1 MPWQFGT
8 IILGSEIMSKK
19 NIILI
24 VIISI
29 LFILAIIGIYFFT
42 KNKEELTVTGKVI
55 ISGEGYVIIES
66 NNEDYLVNEVTNN
79 YNVGDEVTFT
89 YKKGSLK
96 EDNSPKEIEAIKE
109 KLIKENNITTEDTPE
124 NEEQTDENQNET
136 IQNPSSNNQTS
147 TNNNQNSATNNNTST
162 NQNSSNNTTN
172 NQTENKNNNSN
183 TNNSPVE
190 TKSADEAV
198 LEYVRTVENDANEG
212 ITDTL
217 KSGFITVVDFL
228 FYNGTIAGHTFNELT
243 TSAKLEVLKAALWID
258 DKVDSVFP
266 GYKETISSGASKAYN
281 SVKNLIVSTYLDIT
295 SNICESN
302 ASLCEQAKE
311 DFQSL
316 KTSFG
321 LTWDFLKSLASSG
334 LDKLKN
340 WYEIWS
346 GK

>member
-1 MPWQFGT
+1 
-8 IILGSEIMSKK
+8 MSKK

-29 LFILAIIGIYFFT
+29 LFIAAIIGIYFFT
-42 KNKEELTVTGKVI
+42 QNNKELTVTGKVI
-55 ISGEGYVIIES
+55 INGEGYVIIKS
-66 NNEDYLVNEVTNN
+66 DNEDYLVNEVVNN
-79 YNVGDEVTFT
+79 YHVGDEVTFT

-96 EDNSPKEIEAIKE
+96 ENTSPKEIEAIKE
-109 KLIKENNITTEDTPE
+109 ELIKENNTTTEETPE
-124 NEEQTDENQNET
+124 NEKQTDKNQNET

-147 TNNNQNSATNNNTST
+147 TNNNQNNVTNNNTST
-162 NQNSSNNTTN
+162 NQNSSNNVTNNTTN
-172 NQTENKNNNSN
+172 NQTENKNNNAN
-183 TNNSPVE
+183 TNNTPVE

-198 LEYVRTVENDANEG
+198 LEYVRTVENDANKG

-295 SNICESN
+295 SSICESN
-302 ASLCEQAKE
+302 ASLCAQAKE

-321 LTWDFLKSLASSG
+321 LTWEFLKDLASSG

>member
-1 MPWQFGT
+1 
-8 IILGSEIMSKK
+8 MSKK

-29 LFILAIIGIYFFT
+29 LFIAAIIGIYFFT
-42 KNKEELTVTGKVI
+42 QNNKELTVTGKVI
-55 ISGEGYVIIES
+55 INGEGYVMIES
-66 NNEDYLVNEVTNN
+66 DNEDYLVNEVVNN
-79 YNVGDEVTFT
+79 YHVGDEVTFT

-96 EDNSPKEIEAIKE
+96 ENTSPKEIEAIKE
-109 KLIKENNITTEDTPE
+109 ELIKENNTTTTEETPE
-124 NEEQTDENQNET
+124 NEKQTDKNQNET

-147 TNNNQNSATNNNTST
+147 TNNNQNNVTNNNTST
-162 NQNSSNNTTN
+162 NQNSSNNVTNNTTN
-172 NQTENKNNNSN
+172 NQTENKNNNAN
-183 TNNSPVE
+183 TNNTPVE

-198 LEYVRTVENDANEG
+198 LEYVKTVKNDANKG
-212 ITDTL
+212 LTDTL
-217 KSGFITVVDFL
+217 KSGFITIVDFL
-228 FYNGTIAGHTFNELT
+228 FYHGTIAGHTFNELT

-258 DKVDSVFP
+258 AKIDSVFP
-266 GYKETISSGASKAYN
+266 GYKETISSGASRAYN

-295 SNICESN
+295 SSICESN
-302 ASLCEQAKE
+302 ARLCAQAKE

-316 KTSFG
+316 KTRFG
-321 LTWDFLKSLASSG
+321 LTWEFLKDLASSG